1 LLKLSDDELLG
12 EWQKSRDDITKGS
25 EFSHRGWYHA
35 LYSSGMR
42 GKRILDVGSGF
53 GIDSLTFAQ
62 HGAQVTFLDI
72 AESNLSVIRRL
83 CDLLGLADVSFFLLR
98 DVPSLCTLDDGYDFI
113 MAMGSLHHAP
123 VDVIRPEVQEL
134 LKHLKAGGRWL
145 QLAYPKSRWIRDGC
159 VPFDIWGEITDG
171 AGTPWAEWYDL
182 PKLLELLAPAHFE
195 LVLCQEFHGSDFI
208 WFDLLH
214 SPHAAGS

>member
-1 LLKLSDDELLG
+1 MNILSRLKRLRLGSIQSSMPYQKKVGWESPYETLRNRWVEVPTTRSGRKKTTELLKLSDDELLG

-123 VDVIRPEVQEL
+123 VDVI
-134 LKHLKAGGRWL
+134 
-145 QLAYPKSRWIRDGC
+145 
-159 VPFDIWGEITDG
+159 
-171 AGTPWAEWYDL
+171 
-182 PKLLELLAPAHFE
+182 
-195 LVLCQEFHGSDFI
+195 
-208 WFDLLH
+208 
-214 SPHAAGS
+214 